1 MSCFRLYC
9 TFLSLYIV
17 NLLSGIMSFVYWVWY
32 GGMYC
37 QFSYFLSTY
46 KFVSIVPF
54 NRLILLFTVCV
65 PNVVCQIC
73 PRSPVFCTLSQEL
86 YIFHVLCQLFLVL
99 CPFSYIFCLVSIICC
114 LIFLVLSLS
123 LSFVFVCCHVSLASC
138 LLSFVFCPLSCIYC
152 HASFIFCQ
160 LSCPLFRCCVS
171 CLVFCPCLIVF
182 SLFLM
187 FGLLHPL
194 KTCFLVICS
203 FSFGVFLFFFS
214 ISVVN
219 SFVKHFFQFSFFAI
233 SIIPIASIGIR

>member
-99 CPFSYIFCLVSIICC
+99 CLFSYILCLLSYSSCLVSIVCC
-114 LIFLVLSLS
+114 LIFRVLSLL

-138 LLSFVFCPLSCIYC
+138 LLNCVFCPLSCLYC

-182 SLFLM
+182 S
-187 FGLLHPL
+187 
-194 KTCFLVICS
+194 
-203 FSFGVFLFFFS
+203 
-214 ISVVN
+214 
-219 SFVKHFFQFSFFAI
+219 
-233 SIIPIASIGIR
+233 

>member
-9 TFLSLYIV
+9 TFLSLCIV
-17 NLLSGIMSFVYWVWY
+17 NLLSGFMSIVYWVVCIVNCH
-32 GGMYC
+32 GFC
-37 QFSYFLSTY
+37 QHKNSCPLFLSIVLFFY
-46 KFVSIVPF
+46 SLSVSKMLFVK
-54 NRLILLFTVCV
+54 CV
-65 PNVVCQIC
+65 QGPLCSVRC
-73 PRSPVFCTLSQEL
+73 LSSRT
-86 YIFHVLCQLFLVL
+86 IFFLVLCQLFLVL

>member
-99 CPFSYIFCLVSIICC
+99 CLFSYILCLLSYSSCLVSIVCC
-114 LIFLVLSLS
+114 LIFLVFCL
-123 LSFVFVCCHVSLASC
+123 C
-138 LLSFVFCPLSCIYC
+138 LLSCVTCFLSVVFCLLSIVLSLLSCVFYLLSIVLSIILLLSCI
-152 HASFIFCQ
+152 
-160 LSCPLFRCCVS
+160 LSMFDC
-171 CLVFCPCLIVF
+171 
-182 SLFLM
+182 LFLM
-187 FGLLHPL
+187 FDLSHPI
-194 KTCFLVICS
+194 TT
-203 FSFGVFLFFFS
+203 
-214 ISVVN
+214 
-219 SFVKHFFQFSFFAI
+219 
-233 SIIPIASIGIR
+233 R